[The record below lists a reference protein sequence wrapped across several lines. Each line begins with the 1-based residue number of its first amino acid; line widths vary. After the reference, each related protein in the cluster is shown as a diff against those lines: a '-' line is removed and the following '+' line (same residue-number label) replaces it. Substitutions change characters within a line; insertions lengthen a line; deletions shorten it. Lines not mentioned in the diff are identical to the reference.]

1 MPAKIMIVDDEPD
14 IRMYLEA
21 VLEDG
26 GYQTCGL
33 GEGKSIL
40 EFVSEQKPDL
50 IVLDIMMPKRSGVSV
65 YKALR
70 ASEDFKYIPVII
82 ISGMMPTRDLIE
94 EEFNKLIAED
104 SIPPPE
110 GFVEKPIKLP
120 ALMELIEELSGQ

>member
-1 MPAKIMIVDDEPD
+1 
-14 IRMYLEA
+14 
-21 VLEDG
+21 
-26 GYQTCGL
+26 
-33 GEGKSIL
+33 
-40 EFVSEQKPDL
+40 
-50 IVLDIMMPKRSGVSV
+50 MMPKRSGVSV